1 MFLNFSVCII
11 PAAALMKNAAD
22 RDAAKD
28 GRANEESGAEVD
40 DKRAPANSSVFK
52 FILDQ
57 V

>member
-1 MFLNFSVCII
+1 MILNFSVCII

-40 DKRAPANSSVFK
+40 DKRAPANSSVLK